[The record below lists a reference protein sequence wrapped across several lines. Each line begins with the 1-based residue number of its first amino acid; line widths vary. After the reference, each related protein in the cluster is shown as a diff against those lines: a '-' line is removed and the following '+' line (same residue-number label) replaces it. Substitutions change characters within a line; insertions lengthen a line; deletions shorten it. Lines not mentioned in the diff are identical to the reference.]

1 MTASAY
7 EYVSH
12 AEPQGFIIFII
23 RSLLM
28 LLAKLTNKA
37 HNCQLSALILKPLTC
52 YLLPLTTNLTLA
64 QKGNEQIER
73 PRVLG

>member
-1 MTASAY
+1 MAASGYDYA
-7 EYVSH
+7 SH

-37 HNCQLSALILKPLTC
+37 HNCQLSALILKPLV
-52 YLLPLTTNLTLA
+52 TTNLTLA